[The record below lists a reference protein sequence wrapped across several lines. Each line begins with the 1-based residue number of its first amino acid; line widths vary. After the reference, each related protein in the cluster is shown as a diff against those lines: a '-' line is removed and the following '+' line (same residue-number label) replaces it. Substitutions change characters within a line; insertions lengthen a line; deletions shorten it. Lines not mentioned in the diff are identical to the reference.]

1 MPQVYTLD
9 FKNRTGTTLFTLVPE
24 DLEQV
29 AVGIILREITT
40 FGIRS
45 RPVERHVA
53 ERQSVTIET
62 EMEPIS
68 VKVKSLG
75 GGAMIVAQESDN
87 CRRIALEM
95 GIPFPEIYQKVVE
108 EARR

>member
-1 MPQVYTLD
+1 M
-9 FKNRTGTTLFTLVPE
+9 G
-24 DLEQV
+24 
-29 AVGIILREITT
+29 A
-40 FGIRS
+40 
-45 RPVERHVA
+45 
-53 ERQSVTIET
+53 
-62 EMEPIS
+62 IS
-68 VKVKSLG
+68 VKIKSLG